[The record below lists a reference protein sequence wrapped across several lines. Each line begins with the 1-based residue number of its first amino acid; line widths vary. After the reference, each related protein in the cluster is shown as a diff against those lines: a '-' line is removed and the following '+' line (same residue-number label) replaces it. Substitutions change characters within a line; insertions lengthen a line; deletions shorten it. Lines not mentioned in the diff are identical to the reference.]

1 MKSRTIELEVIEIK
15 GVLACDI
22 HLLNLKPRRGAH
34 LKVRRARIRE
44 YQISLELHS
53 LPFFAPGTF
62 SNWLQRVKVL
72 LLRRGTLNR
81 GAENQSKI

>member
-22 HLLNLKPRRGAH
+22 HLLNLKH